1 MIASP
6 SGAEAVGV
14 PRVPMTPDEKDG
26 MINELDAVAVSLYG
40 LDERKSVHILE
51 TFHEGRDYGARPDG
65 VLGRFLAWGWR

>member
-6 SGAEAVGV
+6 SGPKPSAS
-14 PRVPMTPDEKDG
+14 RMSPDEKNS
-26 MINELDAVAVSLYG
+26 IIKKLDAVAVDLYG

-65 VLGRFLAWGWR
+65 VLGRFLAWGRR